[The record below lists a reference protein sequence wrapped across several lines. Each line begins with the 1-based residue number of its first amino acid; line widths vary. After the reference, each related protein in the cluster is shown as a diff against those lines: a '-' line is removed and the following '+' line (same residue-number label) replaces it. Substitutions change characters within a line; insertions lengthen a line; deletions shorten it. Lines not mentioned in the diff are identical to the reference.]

1 MNGMTG
7 FVKATLARPVT
18 VLMLF
23 CSTVLIGFLATSRI
37 PLELL
42 PRGFVNSNVTI
53 VIPVPNANPIEV
65 EEQVTRPTE
74 EVLRQI
80 SGLEELRTTSAKD
93 SSRISITFGKD
104 RNPDEAF
111 AEVRDLMEVAK
122 LSWPDDVK
130 EYRTFRFNLD
140 TDLPAM
146 QFGILL
152 DGPFESDTSFL
163 IDEKIIKKVEA
174 VDGVARVSAQGI
186 VEETIRIFVDRDRAA
201 ANGVSLFEIAQ
212 VLGGDNRDIVG
223 GRVREGGRYFY
234 LRSLGRFRDIE
245 ELRAYPIR
253 KDLRLDDIAEIVAA
267 QALRD
272 YVFRLNGKTAVWFS
286 VNKEAGA
293 NTVEVCRGVREA
305 LEERIKVDARVQ
317 EQPWEWFQ
325 PEERDFGRVVE
336 RALGALVKAAAI
348 GGLLAI
354 LPLFIFLRRV
364 RMTLVITL
372 AIPSSLLITMGCLY
386 FGDGT
391 LNLLSMMGIT
401 IAIGMLVDNSIV
413 VVENIF
419 RKRLDGLSAGKAAL
433 EGTADVALAVTMAT
447 LTTVVAFIPLI
458 FMDGNADAAFF
469 TKAIGLPVC
478 FSVLASLLVALLFI
492 PLATVVFYRDGGRN
506 DSRGMIERALTRLAG
521 RDRELGLLRALA
533 LAPLVP
539 LHLAA
544 QAMKP
549 VLAAVEG
556 LEARLLRWSLSH
568 RLIAL
573 LIALGSAGILTGIA
587 QKDAKMV
594 RSMDESGGWVRIGV
608 ELDSNYTL
616 SDANVVFKRLYAA
629 LEDRWEEDGFT
640 FSWLFFDEQGGTIF
654 AGLENDDPDYTKEVV
669 KRLSDALPKIPGVR
683 ATASI
688 DRQNDEE
695 SSYLVSIFGP
705 ELEDLDR
712 IGLDLKDGLGA
723 LEGVTRVSGGVAEAT
738 DEIVIEPDRE
748 RMQLFGIAP
757 RVLMGTV
764 QYGIRG
770 QRLPDFHFGD
780 QKMAMIIEFADASSA
795 TIADLERMA
804 IWDGGTG
811 FQPLANVADLRY
823 GKGYGEIR
831 KNGGRSSI
839 QLKIETLEGKSPELA
854 RAIGAVLADYRLPE
868 GYSWSESSEEDF
880 EGEMREISGT
890 GLLAGILILLLMGVL
905 FESVVLPLAV
915 FVTIPFALM
924 GGYWFLAFTGTPV
937 DMMSMIGAIVLIG
950 IVVNNGIVFL
960 DAAHRIALGGRCRT
974 EALVEAGR
982 RRLRPILMTTAT
994 TVVGLIPMALAQ
1006 SSGSFISYKSLA
1018 RAVIGGLTV
1027 STLATLIVV
1036 PIVYTLLDDL
1046 RRALFDLGKLLVGRS
1061 GRTADDETETPTTGA
1076 LPVEEPF

>member
-1 MNGMTG
+1 MSGMNA
-7 FVKATLARPVT
+7 FVRATLRRPVT
-18 VLMLF
+18 ILMVF
-23 CSTVLIGFLATSRI
+23 CSTVLVGFLATKRI

-80 SGLEELRTTSAKD
+80 SGLEKLQTVSAKD
-93 SSRISITFGKD
+93 NARISITFGKD

-122 LSWPDDVK
+122 LSWPDDVR

-174 VDGVARVSAQGI
+174 IDGVARVSAQGI
-186 VEETIRIFVDRDRAA
+186 VEETIRIYVDRDRATA
-201 ANGVSLFEIAQ
+201 QGVSLFELAQ

-223 GRVREGGRYFY
+223 GRVREGGRYYY
-234 LRSLGRFRDIE
+234 LRSLGRFRDLD
-245 ELRAYPIR
+245 ELNDYPVR
-253 KDLRLDDIAEIVAA
+253 PGLRLGDIAEISSA

-272 YVFRLNGKTAVWFS
+272 FVFRLNGKTAVWFS

-293 NTVEVCRGVREA
+293 NTVEVCRRVRAA
-305 LEERIKVDARVQ
+305 LEERIKTDPRVM
-317 EQPWEWFQ
+317 EQTWEWFQ
-325 PEERDFGRVVE
+325 PEQRDFGRVVE
-336 RALGALVKAAAI
+336 KALEGLVRAAAI
-348 GGLLAI
+348 GGLLAV
-354 LPLFIFLRRV
+354 LPLFLFLRRV

-372 AIPSSLLITMGCLY
+372 AIPSSLLITMGALY

-419 RKRLDGLSAGKAAL
+419 RKRQEGLDAGRAAL
-433 EGTADVALAVTMAT
+433 EGTAEVALAVTMAT

-458 FMDGNADAAFF
+458 FMDANADASFF

-492 PLATVVFYRDGGRN
+492 PLATVVFYREGGRS
-506 DSRGMIERALTRLAG
+506 DDRGLLERALDRLRG
-521 RDRELGLLRALA
+521 RNRDLGLLPALLLAPLLPLHLLAGLAGVLIGMAERLQGRFLGWALDHRLAALA
-533 LAPLVP
+533 L
-539 LHLAA
+539 
-544 QAMKP
+544 
-549 VLAAVEG
+549 
-556 LEARLLRWSLSH
+556 
-568 RLIAL
+568 
-573 LIALGSAGILTGIA
+573 ALGSAGLISGLLADRTR
-587 QKDAKMV
+587 MV
-594 RSMDESGGWVRIGV
+594 KSMDESGGWIVINV

-616 SDANVVFKRLYAA
+616 ADANEVFKRLYGT
-629 LEDRWEEDGFT
+629 LEGRWQKDGYT
-640 FSWLFFDEQGGTIF
+640 FSWLFFDKDGGTIF
-654 AGLENDDPDYTKEVV
+654 AGLENDDPDYTKKVV
-669 KRLSDALPKIPGVR
+669 KELKEALPKIPGVK

-688 DRQNDEE
+688 DRQNEDET
-695 SSYLVSIFGP
+695 SYQVSIYGP
-705 ELEDLDR
+705 EIEELDR
-712 IGLDLKDGLGA
+712 IGLDLKDRLSTLPGI
-723 LEGVTRVSGGVAEAT
+723 TRVSGGVAQAT
-738 DEIVIEPDRE
+738 EEIVIEPDRE
-748 RMQLFGIAP
+748 RMQFFGIKP
-757 RVLMGTV
+757 RILMGTV

-780 QKMAMIIEFADASSA
+780 QKMAMIIEFEDAAD
-795 TIADLERMA
+795 TTVADLERMS

-811 FQPLANVADLRY
+811 FQPLANVADVRY
-823 GKGYGEIR
+823 AKGYGEIQ
-831 KNGGRSSI
+831 KSGGRSSI
-839 QLKIETLEGKSPELA
+839 QIKLDTLDGKGPELSRSIA
-854 RAIGAVLADYRLPE
+854 GVLSDYELPE
-868 GYSWSESSEEDF
+868 GYSWSESSDADF
-880 EGEMREISGT
+880 AEQLTQILGT
-890 GLLAGILILLLMGVL
+890 AYLAMVLILLLMGVL

-915 FVTIPFALM
+915 FVTIPFALL
-924 GGYWFLAFTGTPV
+924 GGFWFLTVTNTPV
-937 DMMSMIGAIVLIG
+937 DMMGMIGAIVLIG

-960 DAAHRIALGGRCRT
+960 DAAHRLAQEGCRRR
-974 EALVEAGR
+974 EALVEAGV

-994 TVVGLIPMALAQ
+994 TVVGLVPMALAA

-1027 STLATLIVV
+1027 STLATLVVV
-1036 PIVYTLLDDL
+1036 PIVYTLLDDF
-1046 RRALFDLGKLLVGRS
+1046 RRALFDLGGILIGRP
-1061 GRTADDETETPTTGA
+1061 RTIERPLAPLPAGA
-1076 LPVEEPF
+1076 EEPDEVF